1 LSLQFIQPY
10 MGLGNSLQTA
20 QATGG
25 AVGGWVELGRTTLGS
40 SGDSIDV
47 TSLDDKRY
55 YWVLSDLQQVT
66 GDIGAYLRN
75 NGDTG
80 NNYANRASA
89 NGGSDQTFTTTSP
102 FAYLGA
108 SGSTGYGHNLFMSTY
123 VSNLATKE
131 KLYLSNYV
139 GRNTAGAGT
148 APSRGECT
156 IKHAQTTNPISQFN
170 MDNVSAGSYNTG
182 SEMVVLG
189 WDPAD
194 THTTNFWEELASG
207 DVSSVTNASTGT
219 ISAKKYLWIQCWMSP
234 SSSAKLAMQ
243 FNNDTGANYCRRLNT
258 NNSESTG
265 TSDTQANI
273 SATKSVPYFYNGFM
287 VNNSANEKLLLG
299 VATSQNTAGA
309 GNAPDRQSN
318 VNKWT
323 NTSAQITEIDFFQH
337 GGGTMNRCIFKVW
350 GSD

>member
-1 LSLQFIQPY
+1 

-194 THTTNFWEELASG
+194 THTTNFWEELASVTTGSAG
-207 DVSSVTNASTGT
+207 DTLESGT
-219 ISAKKYLWIQCWMSP
+219 ISAKKYLWIQASYKNDGAADINALP
-234 SSSAKLAMQ
+234 RFNGDAGSNYSSRTSTNGAADNTRTSRTWVDLESGNQRARFANM
-243 FNNDTGANYCRRLNT
+243 FIINNA
-258 NNSESTG
+258 S
-265 TSDTQANI
+265 
-273 SATKSVPYFYNGFM
+273 
-287 VNNSANEKLLLG
+287 NEKLCIFNQMDYGASGASTAPNRIEG
-299 VATSQNTAGA
+299 VAKWANTSDQITSIQWNQLDAGDYAAGA
-309 GNAPDRQSN
+309 ELR
-318 VNKWT
+318 
-323 NTSAQITEIDFFQH
+323 
-337 GGGTMNRCIFKVW
+337 VW